1 MSVSYLNP
9 KKSPKPKPTEHILP
23 DFDSFVAVDLET
35 TGLSDKDEIIEF
47 GAVRITKG
55 KFDGYFSSLV
65 CPARPISPRTAEITG
80 ITQALVNDA
89 PECYEVLPEFLNF
102 VGNSILVGHNILRF
116 DSKFLLRDSAKYGYF
131 LKNSMFDT
139 LSYARKVNSKIQLFT
154 ALNLTYLTEFFDIN
168 VQQHHRAYEDAL
180 AAAHLYFKLRAFE
193 AKFCPGGL
201 NE

>member
-9 KKSPKPKPTEHILP
+9 KKQQKPKPTEYVLP
-23 DFDSFVAVDLET
+23 DFNSFVAVDLET

-47 GAVRITKG
+47 GAVRITDG
-55 KFDGYFSSLV
+55 RLDGYFSSLV
-65 CPARPISPRTAEITG
+65 CPARPISPRTAELTG

-89 PECYEVLPEFLNF
+89 PECYEVLPEYLKFA
-102 VGNSILVGHNILRF
+102 GDSILVGHNILRF
-116 DSKFLLRDSAKYGYF
+116 DSKFLLRDSAKYGYS
-131 LKNSMFDT
+131 LKNPMFDT
-139 LSYARKVNSKIQLFT
+139 LGYARRVNSHLQLFQ

-193 AKFCPGGL
+193 AKFCPR
-201 NE
+201 EVT